1 MKLTALI
8 VDDEASILTTL
19 RAILE
24 GRGFE
29 VHEASSAKVAKEKIA
44 GALDFDLV
52 ITDMKME
59 TDIAGYEVVSA
70 ANRLPRPPVTIII
83 SAYSNLS
90 RDWKERGANAAFDK
104 PTNILELLKT
114 MDALLQKRE
123 RHLATAARG
132 KNKRA

>member
-29 VHEASSAKVAKEKIA
+29 VHEASSAKMAQEKIA
-44 GALDFDLV
+44 GIFDIDLV

-59 TDIAGYEVVSA
+59 SDTAGYEVVSA
-70 ANRLPRPPVTIII
+70 ANRLSRLPVTIII
-83 SAYSNLS
+83 SAYTNLS
-90 RDWKERGANAAFDK
+90 REWKERGANAAFEK
-104 PTNILELLKT
+104 PTNIPELLKT
-114 MDALLQKRE
+114 IDALLQKRE
-123 RHLATAARG
+123 TQLARAARG
-132 KNKRA
+132 RR

>member
-1 MKLTALI
+1 VKLTALI

-70 ANRLPRPPVTIII
+70 ANRLPHPPVTIII

-123 RHLATAARG
+123 RLPCHGGAR
-132 KNKRA
+132 KK

>member
-24 GRGFE
+24 GRGLE

-44 GALDFDLV
+44 GALHFDLV

-59 TDIAGYEVVSA
+59 SDTAGYEVVSA

-90 RDWKERGANAAFDK
+90 RESSDRLD
-104 PTNILELLKT
+104 
-114 MDALLQKRE
+114 
-123 RHLATAARG
+123 
-132 KNKRA
+132 